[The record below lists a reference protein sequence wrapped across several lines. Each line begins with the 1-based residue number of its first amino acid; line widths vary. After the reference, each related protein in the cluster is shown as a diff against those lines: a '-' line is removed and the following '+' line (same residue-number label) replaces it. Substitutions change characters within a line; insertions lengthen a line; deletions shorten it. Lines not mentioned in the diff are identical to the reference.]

1 LDIRSRFSLKEVA
14 VEMERKAAGQA
25 VVDALLAEE
34 VEIVFG
40 LAGSHILA
48 ICDSLLDAR
57 AIRFVTVK
65 HENNAAL
72 MADMYGRLT
81 QRPGVCLVTAGPGAT
96 NSVTGV
102 AQAYSAASPLVHIS
116 GTVPRRAAKGIFHGL
131 DDPQFVH
138 KVFRPITKWSVR
150 VDETEDIPGILA
162 RAFSIAN
169 SGRPGPVHVDLPED
183 LFAEQPTDVSTYERE
198 PSDSILPDTGLA
210 ERVAEMLLSA
220 RNPVICA
227 GKGVRASAAAA
238 ELATLA
244 EQLEIPVILTRDA
257 TDVLPAAHPL
267 NAGAIGTFLPNPF
280 PLQLVKESDVL
291 LVIGMRAN
299 TTAAELLDECAPRNY
314 IFLTPQ
320 GETDVAHRASVSAA
334 VDCKAMLAELI
345 ALIGAAKKVADR
357 DIAKRIAEMK
367 ETLRKGMNQ
376 DVETY
381 RGHKPLH
388 FGLALKELVP
398 LLDQDALIV
407 SDIGN
412 HGVWTSKWLE
422 VHGTQTLLEPGSW
435 GAMGFALPG
444 TIAAKLVHP
453 DRQVVGITGDGA
465 FLMACSDFGTALEV
479 GANVVIVILNDS
491 RYGMIHKLQMRDFG
505 RTYQTE
511 LRSPDFAKF
520 AESFGAVGI
529 RVEDDSELRSA
540 FQSALAADSPVI
552 VDVVSGYDFPSLSPD
567 QWLRGSAV

>member
-1 LDIRSRFSLKEVA
+1 M
-14 VEMERKAAGQA
+14 MEKRTAGQA

-48 ICDSLLDAR
+48 ICDSLRDAR
-57 AIRFVTVK
+57 SIRWVSSK

-102 AQAYSAASPLVHIS
+102 AQAYSAASPVVHIS
-116 GTVPRRAAKGIFHGL
+116 GTVPRRAKKGIFHGL
-131 DDPQFVH
+131 DDSEFLH
-138 KVFRPITKWSVR
+138 KVFGPVTKWSVR

-169 SGRPGPVHVDLPED
+169 SGRPGPVHVDIPED
-183 LFAEQPTDVSTYERE
+183 LFKEQPTDVRTYERE
-198 PSDSILPDTGLA
+198 PSGSILADTGLA
-210 ERVAEMLLSA
+210 ERVAEMLLSV

-227 GKGVRASAAAA
+227 GKGVRASGANA

-244 EQLEIPVILTRDA
+244 ELLEAPVVFPRDA
-257 TDVLPAAHPL
+257 IDVLPATHPL

-280 PLQLVKESDVL
+280 PLQLVEESDVL
-291 LVIGMRAN
+291 LVIGMRAG

-320 GETDVAHRASVSAA
+320 GESEVAGQASISAA
-334 VDCKAMLAELI
+334 VDCKAMLKELI
-345 ALIGAAKKVADR
+345 ARTGAAKKVPDR
-357 DIAKRIAEMK
+357 NIAKRIAEMK

-376 DVETY
+376 DVERY

-388 FGLALKELVP
+388 FALALKELVP
-398 LLDQDALIV
+398 LLDEDALIV
-407 SDIGN
+407 RDIGN
-412 HGVWTSKWLE
+412 HGEWTSKWLE
-422 VHGTQTLLEPGSW
+422 VHGTQTLIEPGSW

-444 TIAAKLVHP
+444 AIAAKLVYP
-453 DRQVVGITGDGA
+453 ERQVVGITGDGA
-465 FLMACSDFGTALEV
+465 FLMACSDFGTALEMDS
-479 GANVVIVILNDS
+479 NVIMVILNDS
-491 RYGMIHKLQMRDFG
+491 RYGMIHALQMLDFG
-505 RTYQTE
+505 RTYQTQ
-511 LRSPDFAKF
+511 LRSPDFAKL

-529 RVEDDSELRSA
+529 RVEDDSELRGA
-540 FQSALAADSPVI
+540 FEKALSADSPVI
-552 VDVVSGYDFPSLSPD
+552 VDVVSGYDFPFPSPER
-567 QWLRGSAV
+567 WLRGSAG